1 MTQHGAHTGAPAQ
14 PIAVLLVDDNAIL
27 AEAMSRV
34 IGRDRRFRWVGWL
47 ETADTIVDYVRQH
60 CPGVILMDVDMPGVE
75 TFELVRTLATAC
87 PKAKVVMFSGHI
99 REEFADAAVDAG
111 AFGYLHKDDEI
122 EVLLDNLVRVND
134 GEVVLS
140 PLVRRMLWRA

>member
-1 MTQHGAHTGAPAQ
+1 MTQQRAEPGAPTE
-14 PIAVLLVDDNAIL
+14 PIAILLVDDNSIL

-34 IGRDRRFRWVGWL
+34 IGRDARFRWLGWL
-47 ETADTIVDYVRQH
+47 ETAETIVEYVREH
-60 CPGVILMDVDMPGVE
+60 RPSVILMDVDMPGVE

-87 PKAKVVMFSGHI
+87 PQSRVVMFSGHI

-122 EVLLDNLVRVND
+122 EVLLDNLVRVNA

-140 PLVRRMLWRA
+140 PLVRRMLWRT

>member
-1 MTQHGAHTGAPAQ
+1 MSEQTTHDARS
-14 PIAVLLVDDNAIL
+14 PISVLLVDDNAIL

-34 IGRDRRFRWVGWL
+34 IGRDPRFKWVGWL
-47 ETADTIVDYVRQH
+47 EQTGELVEHVRAT
-60 CPGVILMDVDMPGVE
+60 CPGVVLMDVDMPGVE
-75 TFELVRTLATAC
+75 TFELVRTLATQC
-87 PKAKVVMFSGHI
+87 PQAKVVMFCGHI

-122 EVLLDNLVRVND
+122 NVLLDNLTRVNA

-140 PLVRRMLWRA
+140 PLVRKMLWRA

>member
-1 MTQHGAHTGAPAQ
+1 MSSPNPDTGAAQ
-14 PIAVLLVDDNAIL
+14 SISVLLVDDNAIL

-34 IGRDRRFRWVGWL
+34 IGRDPRFRWVGWL
-47 ETADTIVDYVRQH
+47 ETADSVVEKVREH
-60 CPGVILMDVDMPGVE
+60 APSVVLMDVDMPGVE
-75 TFELVRTLATAC
+75 TFGLVRAVAAAC
-87 PKAKVVMFSGHI
+87 PRSKVVMFSGHI

-122 EVLLDNLVRVND
+122 GVLLDNLVRVNA

>member
-1 MTQHGAHTGAPAQ
+1 MSDSFDNDVKA

-34 IGRDRRFRWVGWL
+34 IGRDQRFKWAGWIEHTTEL
-47 ETADTIVDYVRQH
+47 VHQVRSTGA
-60 CPGVILMDVDMPGVE
+60 GVVLMDVDMPGVE
-75 TFELVRTLATAC
+75 TFELVKVLATQC
-87 PKAKVVMFSGHI
+87 PQAKVVMFSGHI

-122 EVLLDNLVRVND
+122 DVLLENLIRVHA

-140 PLVRRMLWRA
+140 PLVRKMLWRA